1 MAKPFVIIKLDKP
14 RKLRYTINA
23 MATLEDLTGKP
34 FASFVNGLGNEE
46 NFSFKDLRALVWAGL
61 IDEDPSLTPEDVGN
75 LLDKTQDLT
84 EVLMKVGEALQTALG
99 GQKKVTKEQNETE
112 KEAET

>member
-34 FASFVNGLGNEE
+34 FASFVAGFNEE
-46 NFSFKDLRALVWAGL
+46 SFSFKDLRALVWAGL

>member
-1 MAKPFVIIKLDKP
+1 MAKPFVTIKLDKP

-34 FASFVNGLGNEE
+34 FASFVAGFNDEG
-46 NFSFKDLRALVWAGL
+46 FSFKDLRALVWAGL

-75 LLDKTQDLT
+75 LLDKAQDLT
-84 EVLMKVGEALQTALG
+84 EVLAKVGEALETAVG
-99 GQKKVTKEQNETE
+99 GQKKVEKEQDKTE
-112 KEAET
+112 KETET